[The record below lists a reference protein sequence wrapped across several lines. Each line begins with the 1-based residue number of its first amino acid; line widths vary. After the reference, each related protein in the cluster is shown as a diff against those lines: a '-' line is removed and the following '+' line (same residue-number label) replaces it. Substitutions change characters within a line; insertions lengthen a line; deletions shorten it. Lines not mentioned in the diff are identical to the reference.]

1 MKNILIVDDSALM
14 RRVLSD
20 IIDDNKELNAAYLAE
35 DGVEALEILDSGAKV
50 DAIVLDINMPRM
62 DGIAFLK
69 VLNERH
75 QREKVLIVSTLAQKG
90 GAETIRALEL
100 GAFDFITKPT
110 SLSEAK
116 GPFFINMFIRML
128 YVATGLSTAGL
139 DTGEEQSVPK
149 PETQKTVFKKLFHIQ
164 KAPVMQRTA
173 GAGCK

>member
-1 MKNILIVDDSALM
+1 M
-14 RRVLSD
+14 
-20 IIDDNKELNAAYLAE
+20 
-35 DGVEALEILDSGAKV
+35 EALEILDSGAKV

-110 SLSEAK
+110 SLFRSE
-116 GPFFINMFIRML
+116 GSFL
-128 YVATGLSTAGL
+128 YRCDHKDALCGNGIIYGRIGYRRGAVGSETGNT
-139 DTGEEQSVPK
+139 ENCV
-149 PETQKTVFKKLFHIQ
+149 
-164 KAPVMQRTA
+164 
-173 GAGCK
+173 

>member
-35 DGVEALEILDSGAKV
+35 DGVEALEVLDSGAKV

-110 SLSEAK
+110 SLSEAQRDYLRQDWIPERSSRLRNRK
-116 GPFFINMFIRML
+116 HRNLCLRNCFTYKKHLSCRES
-128 YVATGLSTAGL
+128 VAA
-139 DTGEEQSVPK
+139 
-149 PETQKTVFKKLFHIQ
+149 
-164 KAPVMQRTA
+164 
-173 GAGCK
+173 

>member
-128 YVATGLSTAGL
+128 YVATGLSTAGWIPERSSRFRNRKHRKL
-139 DTGEEQSVPK
+139 CLRNCFTYKKHLSCRESV
-149 PETQKTVFKKLFHIQ
+149 
-164 KAPVMQRTA
+164 AA
-173 GAGCK
+173 

>member
-35 DGVEALEILDSGAKV
+35 DGVEALEVLDSGAKV

-75 QREKVLIVSTLAQKG
+75 QREKVLIVSSERRRG
-90 GAETIRALEL
+90 NYSCVGARC
-100 GAFDFITKPT
+100 F
-110 SLSEAK
+110 
-116 GPFFINMFIRML
+116 
-128 YVATGLSTAGL
+128 
-139 DTGEEQSVPK
+139 
-149 PETQKTVFKKLFHIQ
+149 
-164 KAPVMQRTA
+164 
-173 GAGCK
+173 

>member
-1 MKNILIVDDSALM
+1 MAL
-14 RRVLSD
+14 
-20 IIDDNKELNAAYLAE
+20 
-35 DGVEALEILDSGAKV
+35 
-50 DAIVLDINMPRM
+50 P
-62 DGIAFLK
+62 FLK

-164 KAPVMQRTA
+164 KAPVMQRKRGGVA
-173 GAGCK
+173 GEVKADRSKHSKEPLVLGANKIVARKHCNRSFQNCRRISMRQLSLYSICRKDLPDRLQDV

>member
-1 MKNILIVDDSALM
+1 M
-14 RRVLSD
+14 
-20 IIDDNKELNAAYLAE
+20 
-35 DGVEALEILDSGAKV
+35 EALEILDSGAKV

-110 SLSEAK
+110 SLSEPERSSRFRNRK
-116 GPFFINMFIRML
+116 HRKLCLRNCFTYKKHLSCRES
-128 YVATGLSTAGL
+128 VAA
-139 DTGEEQSVPK
+139 
-149 PETQKTVFKKLFHIQ
+149 
-164 KAPVMQRTA
+164 
-173 GAGCK
+173 

>member
-128 YVATGLSTAGL
+128 MWQRDYLRQDWIPERSSRFRNRKHRKLCLRNCFTYKKHLSCRESVAA
-139 DTGEEQSVPK
+139 
-149 PETQKTVFKKLFHIQ
+149 
-164 KAPVMQRTA
+164 
-173 GAGCK
+173 

>member
-90 GAETIRALEL
+90 GAELFVRWSSVLLTLLQSQQVFPKRRVL
-100 GAFDFITKPT
+100 
-110 SLSEAK
+110 SLS
-116 GPFFINMFIRML
+116 IC
-128 YVATGLSTAGL
+128 S
-139 DTGEEQSVPK
+139 
-149 PETQKTVFKKLFHIQ
+149 
-164 KAPVMQRTA
+164 
-173 GAGCK
+173 

>member
-149 PETQKTVFKKLFHIQ
+149 PETQKNCV
-164 KAPVMQRTA
+164 
-173 GAGCK
+173 

>member
-35 DGVEALEILDSGAKV
+35 DGVEALEVLDSGAKV

-75 QREKVLIVSTLAQKG
+75 QREKRVNCQHISSERRRGNYSCV
-90 GAETIRALEL
+90 RARC
-100 GAFDFITKPT
+100 F
-110 SLSEAK
+110 
-116 GPFFINMFIRML
+116 
-128 YVATGLSTAGL
+128 
-139 DTGEEQSVPK
+139 
-149 PETQKTVFKKLFHIQ
+149 
-164 KAPVMQRTA
+164 
-173 GAGCK
+173 

>member
-100 GAFDFITKPT
+100 GALTLLQSQQVFPKRRVL
-110 SLSEAK
+110 SLS
-116 GPFFINMFIRML
+116 
-128 YVATGLSTAGL
+128 YVHKDALCITGLSTAGL

-149 PETQKTVFKKLFHIQ
+149 PETQKTCV
-164 KAPVMQRTA
+164 
-173 GAGCK
+173 

>member
-69 VLNERH
+69 VLNER
-75 QREKVLIVSTLAQKG
+75 R
-90 GAETIRALEL
+90 
-100 GAFDFITKPT
+100 
-110 SLSEAK
+110 
-116 GPFFINMFIRML
+116 
-128 YVATGLSTAGL
+128 
-139 DTGEEQSVPK
+139 QSSA
-149 PETQKTVFKKLFHIQ
+149 H
-164 KAPVMQRTA
+164 
-173 GAGCK
+173 